1 MEMRVLWLLLFAGS
15 MAQEDMDR
23 NIFLFPK
30 KSVDDYVVLKPMVTG
45 PLHKLTVCLRSYT
58 EVGNSA
64 LFTLGTP
71 KSKVLNMFAIFQSHI
86 PYSIPFYDSSI
97 YINNT
102 QVSITGKAKPLDW
115 NHICVTWDSNTGV
128 LQLWVNGKVSPRA
141 VLQKGFSIDL
151 QDGISLGQMQ
161 QYYYPEWDPNA
172 SFQGE
177 ITDVHMWNKVLPPKL
192 IRQVLRNYIYTSGN
206 VISWKSLHYTII
218 GDVIVQPKLY

>member
-1 MEMRVLWLLLFAGS
+1 
-15 MAQEDMDR
+15 DMDR
-23 NIFLFPK
+23 NIFFFPK
-30 KSVDDYVVLKPMVTG
+30 KSVDDYVVLKPVVTG
-45 PLHKLTVCLRSYT
+45 PLNNFTVCLRSYT

-71 KSKVLNMFAIFQSHI
+71 KSQVRNMFVIYQSHI
-86 PYSIPFYDSSI
+86 PYSLPFYYSII

-102 QVSITGKAKPLDW
+102 QVYITGKANPLDW
-115 NHICVTWDSNTGV
+115 NHICVTWDSDTGV
-128 LQLWVNGKVSPRA
+128 LQLWVNGKVSPLA

-161 QYYYPEWDPNA
+161 RYYRYHSMEWDREA

-177 ITDVHMWNKVLPPKL
+177 ITDVHMWNEVLPPET
-192 IRQVLRNYIYTSGN
+192 IWQVQRNSWYTSGN
-206 VISWKSLHYTII
+206 VISWRSLNYAIN